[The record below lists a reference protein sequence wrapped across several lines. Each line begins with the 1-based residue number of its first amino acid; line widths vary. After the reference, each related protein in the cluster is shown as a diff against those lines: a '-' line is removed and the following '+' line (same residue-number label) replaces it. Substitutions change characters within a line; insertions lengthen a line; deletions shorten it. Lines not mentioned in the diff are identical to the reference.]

1 MEWITYSWLSC
12 CASAP
17 SVAALSVWVLFIF
30 HTYRRRWRTMDIFL
44 LTIALQEI
52 PNSLCAFGFAVH
64 TVIRSRSES
73 SCQLV
78 IWGLTTTRVFQLTT
92 LTSLAFD
99 RALTLKWPYKYR
111 FSVRHSQ
118 IRYHIVVLGVISSLV
133 GIAGLFARLQ
143 YQDFRQR
150 LDSYDT
156 NTVNNSFNNS
166 LNKTNS
172 FYCTL
177 HPLSWDFRYNIFI
190 TALYSILALITFFCT
205 IYIEINRYR
214 GPAPVGISRTNSRIS
229 SIGNLCAGDH
239 LSPSGGDPLARC
251 ESYRTLYG
259 FHPTG
264 KHGSINKKILDDQRA
279 FDLRWPPVIGVLA
292 LSYAL
297 NHGPYLVSQ
306 NKINQLFTELLL
318 SFWHKLCRNFLKLYY
333 LML

>member
-52 PNSLCAFGFAVH
+52 PSSLCAFGFAVH

-73 SCQLV
+73 SCHLV

-143 YQDFRQR
+143 YQDFRER
-150 LDSYDT
+150 LIDS
-156 NTVNNSFNNS
+156 NSDDYLN
-166 LNKTNS
+166 LMNKTTN

-177 HPLSWDFRYNIFI
+177 HPFSWDFRYNVFI
-190 TALYSILALITFFCT
+190 SGLYVILALITFICT
-205 IYIEINRYR
+205 VYIEIHRFR
-214 GPAPVGISRTNSRIS
+214 GPTVSRANSRIS
-229 SIGNLCAGDH
+229 SVGNLVGDQ
-239 LSPSGGDPLARC
+239 LGSTDAIGRS

-259 FHPTG
+259 FQTG
-264 KHGSINKKILDDQRA
+264 KQGSINKKIFDDQRA
-279 FDLRWPPVIGVLA
+279 FDLRWASVIGSLA
-292 LSYAL
+292 LCYAL
-297 NHGPYLVSQ
+297 NHGPYLVRS
-306 NKINQLFTELLL
+306 LFNL
-318 SFWHKLCRNFLKLYY
+318 
-333 LML
+333 